1 MELTD
6 KPEPGVLPII
16 AHREGEV
23 PGIHTV
29 TYTSEVDR
37 IVLTH
42 EAFGRQGFALGAVL
56 AAEYAYTHRGWL
68 TMDDLLQLR

>member
-1 MELTD
+1 M
-6 KPEPGVLPII
+6 
-16 AHREGEV
+16 